1 MKNSLFLLIAVF
13 TVFSVSA
20 KPARVESVAWITE
33 RIDARRWCYHH
44 LEHTRM
50 FVEDVTE
57 FGRAS
62 GVSAEELELLRV
74 AGWLHDVGYAVDAAD
89 HEEVAAGLPHDHV
102 AELEREVSRHRAPH
116 HHLAAHDDQR
126 AVLAEVGDVVGHGR
140 EEPAEV
146 GVLAPARCEKHRTA
160 AANLANLVK
169 DARVDPL
176 GAPVEQQGSVYVAR
190 NEPIALHAHSAPFPA
205 SLSPGLAPR

>member
-1 MKNSLFLLIAVF
+1 MDEK
-13 TVFSVSA
+13 
-20 KPARVESVAWITE
+20 RVKEWAVAWITE

-89 HEEVAAGLPHDHV
+89 HEEVAAGMALDIVRESGGEPGEAGLV
-102 AELEREVSRHRAPH
+102 ASLIRATKLSCSPRNLLEELMRDADLGRLGTEDFPERALLFRRELEQGGRHFSDLEFWRLEAEFLSRVNYFTE
-116 HHLAAHDDQR
+116 AAR
-126 AVLAEVGDVVGHGR
+126 KLRGPGLER
-140 EEPAEV
+140 N
-146 GVLAPARCEKHRTA
+146 R
-160 AANLANLVK
+160 
-169 DARVDPL
+169 ARVGEKVRILTEMSD
-176 GAPVEQQGSVYVAR
+176 Q
-190 NEPIALHAHSAPFPA
+190 
-205 SLSPGLAPR
+205 